1 MSACIE
7 RSLALP
13 TAYQQGGLFLL
24 ASVSTVL
31 HQQHPD
37 IPIHCRL
44 THSGPMLR
52 LLVDTTGGARETVEQ
67 TLQAYGGV
75 VAEHQPPAAWLVDPV
90 QADHLRQ
97 HLEGATTALRLTYD
111 VSLRSEP
118 PDVPL
123 PLTVAERLRHLRQL
137 VGTALHDL

>member
-13 TAYQQGGLFLL
+13 TAYQQGGLSLL

-31 HQQHPD
+31 RQQHPD

-44 THSGPMLR
+44 THSGPMVR
-52 LLVDTTGGARETVEQ
+52 LLIDTPGGAREMVEQ

-90 QADHLRQ
+90 QAHHLHQ
-97 HLEGATTALRLTYD
+97 HLEDAATALRLTYD

-123 PLTVAERLRHLRQL
+123 PLTVAERLHHLRQL
-137 VGTALHDL
+137 VGNALHDL